1 MKLQDTEIKDN
12 LSNENIAEEAFQ
24 ESSKLVNDSAD
35 SWRSPERA
43 ALGNSGMI
51 GTKLQRS

>member
-12 LSNENIAEEAFQ
+12 FSNENIAKEAFQ